1 MSTDPKLTQ
10 TLGNI
15 QTLALGFKI
24 VPIYTTVQ
32 WRIGDWKYR
41 VGVQKWVYQ
50 YVTFVDDSFVRR
62 EIRNDLKV
70 KKSNGAPRKCI
81 L

>member
-1 MSTDPKLTQ
+1 MRTATRCQIELKIDNITGQKGQKHCETIMLYKNSLMSTDPKLTQ

-32 WRIGDWKYR
+32 WRIGDWKYT
-41 VGVQKWVYQ
+41 VGV
-50 YVTFVDDSFVRR
+50 
-62 EIRNDLKV
+62 
-70 KKSNGAPRKCI
+70 
-81 L
+81 